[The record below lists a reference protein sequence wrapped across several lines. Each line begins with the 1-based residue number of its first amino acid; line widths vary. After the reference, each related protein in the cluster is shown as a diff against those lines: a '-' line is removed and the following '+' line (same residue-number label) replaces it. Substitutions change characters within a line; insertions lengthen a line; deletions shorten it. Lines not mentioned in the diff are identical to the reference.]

1 MYEEE
6 QKERITRKIYS
17 RFGELLDSGL
27 GTDTL
32 IEVGKE
38 PNIKS
43 FRAHSFILFAVSPY
57 FQTALSKPWVHKVD
71 DKIHYK
77 KPNISPKIFE
87 MILNFIYKAELNLKQ
102 QKVADICSLIKA
114 SDELSI
120 DILNEHILECVL
132 QDPRRLIDEDPVNIL
147 QIIFR
152 YDYFSDFRETF
163 LRITCENPEKL
174 ITSIKFNNNFDK
186 SIIVQLIKRDDLIM
200 EEVNIWKHLLE
211 YAIFKT
217 KLDINKVKKW
227 KSEDFSLLREIL
239 QDFIPHIRW
248 FQITGK
254 DFWYNVKPFKKVL
267 PKEMYDDIL
276 GYNIDNSIQPKSFE
290 ILQKRQKPLN
300 LSRKLVVDY
309 DEMYRRAKISR
320 RARSFFL
327 E

>member
-163 LRITCENPEKL
+163 LRITCENPEK
-174 ITSIKFNNNFDK
+174 
-186 SIIVQLIKRDDLIM
+186 
-200 EEVNIWKHLLE
+200 
-211 YAIFKT
+211 
-217 KLDINKVKKW
+217 
-227 KSEDFSLLREIL
+227 
-239 QDFIPHIRW
+239 W